1 VEHQRSGGL
10 RAGAQSDRLHD
21 QECRHTASD
30 RHREVRRLRS
40 FSLAKT
46 AGPQLYIS
54 LQR

>member
-1 VEHQRSGGL
+1 MEHQRSGGL